1 MNIWARIRSWAE
13 SLLRRGR
20 VENEMDEELRFHME
34 AHADDLVRRG
44 VPRDEAMRQAR
55 LEFGGM
61 ERAKEECREARGVN
75 FCESLF
81 QDVRYGVRT
90 LGKSPA
96 FTAIAIGTLALAI
109 GANTAIFSVVYNV
122 VLKPLPYPN
131 PDQLVVVSEAK
142 LDEGVKETGASYLD
156 FEEWRKQNHVFS
168 EIAGSEGHSLTLT
181 GRGDPADVT
190 TEVVTP
196 EMFSLLDAKPL
207 LGRTFLPEDGVKGAE
222 PVVILSENS
231 WRSRFGG
238 DPKIIGSSIA
248 LDKRPFTVVGIM
260 PANFRSAVFTDVRE
274 IWIPLVQD
282 PLFGG
287 WMARRGGHWMGVLGR
302 LKPGVSMAQAQA
314 EMDTIAVGIA
324 KEFPAENTGWTIRLI
339 PLQQETVGDVK
350 SALLVLLGCVGL
362 VLLIACVNIANLLLT
377 RATSRM
383 REMGIRIALG
393 AGRNRIVRQLL
404 TESAVLG
411 LMGGA
416 LGVCLA
422 YWGVR
427 GLSSILPADLPRGH
441 EIHVDGWML
450 GFALLLSAGASVVF
464 GLAPALFA
472 AGSNVQASLK
482 DGSGQS
488 GQGRGRQRAQNFLA
502 IAEIALAMVLLV
514 GAGLLIR
521 SFAVLTSVNPG
532 FHAEHLVKAEVS
544 LPQFE
549 YSTPQ
554 QWVAF
559 SNDLLARV
567 QAEPGMQ
574 DSALGVPFP
583 LANGFI
589 NLAFTIE
596 GNPPLRPGISRSAD
610 YASVSPGYF
619 HVMEIPLLRGRYF
632 NEEDSMSAT
641 RVALISETLVQLYF
655 PNQDPIGKRMSF
667 GFPPNGET
675 SREIV
680 GIVGDVRD
688 VALHKDPGP
697 MMYVPFAQ
705 APIWGGNVIV
715 RSDLSAA
722 TVANA
727 IREDVRRID
736 KDLPVTG
743 VETMTDALSV
753 SVAQPRFRTLLLS
766 LFAVVALVLAAAGI
780 FGVIS
785 YSVSSRTREIG
796 IRMALGATTRNVLR
810 LILAESARLV
820 LLGLAF
826 GIVAAL
832 LLGRILSTLL
842 FGVRPADFLTF
853 ASVAILLAL
862 VALAAAYLP
871 TRRAMR
877 VDPMVALRY
886 E

>member
-1 MNIWARIRSWAE
+1 
-13 SLLRRGR
+13 LRRGR